1 MSGAPLRVAFA
12 GTPPFAAA
20 ALEAIRASG
29 NDVVLVLTQPDR
41 PAGRG
46 MRLTASAVSE
56 AAARDGIP
64 VLKPASL
71 RDESI
76 QEALR
81 TADLDVMVVAAYGL
95 LLPQAVLDIPRRGCL
110 NIHASLLPR
119 WRGAAPIQ
127 RALLAGDSQTGVSI
141 MQMEAGLDTG
151 PILLAEP
158 IGIDA
163 ASTTGTLTDA
173 LARLG
178 ARLIVSALKQ
188 LDSLPAVPQDSALA
202 THAPKIAKADAAIDW
217 TQPSELIDRQV
228 RAFNP
233 APGAETRLGS
243 EAVKIWEAVTSPL
256 SGGAGEILVCDVR
269 SLVVGCGRGAIEL
282 RRVQRAGGK
291 PVSGTELARGLR
303 LTTGSRFGAS
313 AAAPT

>member
-1 MSGAPLRVAFA
+1 MRTTQSPVKQLALKRNLPVEQPQTVRSPDVEARLKGIGADA
-12 GTPPFAAA
+12 
-20 ALEAIRASG
+20 
-29 NDVVLVLTQPDR
+29 
-41 PAGRG
+41 
-46 MRLTASAVSE
+46 
-56 AAARDGIP
+56 
-64 VLKPASL
+64 
-71 RDESI
+71 
-76 QEALR
+76 
-81 TADLDVMVVAAYGL
+81 MVVAAYGL
-95 LLPQAVLDIPRRGCL
+95 ILPAAILRSAKHGAI